1 MAALTVEFPQTVWTV
16 EFGGDE
22 VVVAPVTMAP
32 GAPGGAFDGD
42 ASDVPYTPATE
53 GDWDPVPAQV
63 AAALDELAARIGGG
77 EYLAVQYTATANI
90 VISDPAPAEFG
101 DYYVLLAR
109 QDDDNENGVYYV
121 DKSSFELTK
130 VATPAIGS
138 LILTQ
143 VGLVDSEWAPSTAG
157 WGVPGTG
164 ALVWRST
171 GANYD
176 VTGVDAGGYYI
187 TGLPAATGGGAVDSV
202 NGQTG
207 VVVLDAGDVGADPAG
222 TAAGLVD
229 DLSGVSNAATA
240 RSNLGL
246 GTAAVADTGTGAANV
261 ILGSDTRLTDART
274 PTAHSHAG
282 SDITSGT
289 VASARLGTGTA
300 DSSTFLRGDG
310 TWAAPEVVHS
320 QDFTPGYYVTGPG
333 RSTASNNLHYLAA
346 VGNQVWHPIWLA
358 AGTYDRVAVC
368 TTVAGTSTWRLGLD
382 TATAGLRPGV
392 NVLDAGVVDMSAPA
406 GWLTLTVSFTVSVG
420 GWFFA
425 RLKCETFTSAPTAYI
440 VDGTATGE
448 NSFIPGWPTI
458 NPSLPLRQMCTLFAT
473 GAAAGPFGNPPAWG
487 YQQSGARMYVRKA
500 S

>member
-187 TGLPAATGGGAVDSV
+187 TGLPA
-202 NGQTG
+202 
-207 VVVLDAGDVGADPAG
+207 
-222 TAAGLVD
+222 
-229 DLSGVSNAATA
+229 
-240 RSNLGL
+240 
-246 GTAAVADTGTGAANV
+246 
-261 ILGSDTRLTDART
+261 
-274 PTAHSHAG
+274 
-282 SDITSGT
+282 
-289 VASARLGTGTA
+289 
-300 DSSTFLRGDG
+300 
-310 TWAAPEVVHS
+310 
-320 QDFTPGYYVTGPG
+320 
-333 RSTASNNLHYLAA
+333 
-346 VGNQVWHPIWLA
+346 
-358 AGTYDRVAVC
+358 
-368 TTVAGTSTWRLGLD
+368 
-382 TATAGLRPGV
+382 
-392 NVLDAGVVDMSAPA
+392 
-406 GWLTLTVSFTVSVG
+406 
-420 GWFFA
+420 
-425 RLKCETFTSAPTAYI
+425 
-440 VDGTATGE
+440 
-448 NSFIPGWPTI
+448 
-458 NPSLPLRQMCTLFAT
+458 
-473 GAAAGPFGNPPAWG
+473 
-487 YQQSGARMYVRKA
+487 
-500 S
+500 